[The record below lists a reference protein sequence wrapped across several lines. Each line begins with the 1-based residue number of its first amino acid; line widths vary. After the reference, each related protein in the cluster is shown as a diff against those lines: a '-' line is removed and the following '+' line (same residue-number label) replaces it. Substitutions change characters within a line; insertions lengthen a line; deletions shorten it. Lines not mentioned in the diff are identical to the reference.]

1 MAKKAAKRAA
11 KKKPATKKATGKQ
24 GKTSAKVSAKQ
35 AANDFGI
42 PVALHDIKDAL
53 AEIKSLLQ
61 QLLWQQEQP
70 ARFVPCPP
78 YQPTHPGPVNPMP
91 QQPFTWPPTWPP
103 TNIDP
108 WRTISQ
114 NEPATAQSRNGV
126 APFKVG

>member
-1 MAKKAAKRAA
+1 MAKKAAK
-11 KKKPATKKATGKQ
+11 K
-24 GKTSAKVSAKQ
+24 

-61 QLLWQQEQP
+61 QLLRQQEQP
-70 ARFVPCPP
+70 APLPSYPP
-78 YQPTHPGPVNPMP
+78 YQPSRPYQPYEPGPVNPMP
-91 QQPFTWPPTWPP
+91 QPPFTWPP

-108 WRTISQ
+108 WRTTCQ